1 LGWKPVTTFTGLF
14 KMMVD
19 SDVALVTEA
28 KERGYAP
35 PKPPE

>member
-1 LGWKPVTTFTGLF
+1 
-14 KMMVD
+14 MMMD
-19 SDVALVTEA
+19 SDVALVAEA